1 MQWRSGKAG
10 KGVPPEHSPAPTP
23 SRAVYGFL
31 LYLLGQGSLLLYLV
45 WVLVPDHLL
54 LQAGLDFLPQKYWA
68 VAVPIYVSTLFF
80 VLVLIVYP
88 SLGPI
93 LTHTTGLQV
102 VFTPD
107 QHSVYPD
114 TRQPTTEG
122 EVPPVYDIPEAELR
136 RYLNRQPDQ

>member
-31 LYLLGQGSLLLYLV
+31 LYLLGQVSLLLYLV

-68 VAVPIYVSTLFF
+68 VAIPIYLSMLFF

-107 QHSVYPD
+107 KHSVYPD
-114 TRQPTTEG
+114 TRQPITEG
-122 EVPPVYDIPEAELR
+122 EVPPVYDIPEEELR
-136 RYLNRQPDQ
+136 RYLNQPPDK